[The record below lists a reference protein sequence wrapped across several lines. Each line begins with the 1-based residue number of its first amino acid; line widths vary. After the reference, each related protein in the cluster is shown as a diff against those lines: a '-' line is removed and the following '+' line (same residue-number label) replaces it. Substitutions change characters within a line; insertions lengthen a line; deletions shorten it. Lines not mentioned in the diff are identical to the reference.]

1 MNERIPIL
9 GTYDYRL
16 VTLSVLIA
24 ILASYAA
31 LDLAERVT
39 ANRGR
44 ARFAWLLGGAFA
56 MGSGIWAMHYTGML
70 AFRLP
75 VRVYYHLPTV
85 LVSFLAAIAA
95 SWIALYEVSRE
106 RITAL
111 RIGVG
116 SVLMGVGIATMH
128 YTGMAAMRMAAMH
141 HYHRG
146 LWTLSVILAVVIST
160 VGLLLIF
167 YSRGE
172 SRSGVRKFGIAVVIG
187 LAIPVMHYT
196 GMAAASFTR
205 TDLVP
210 DLAWS
215 ADISSLASFAILA
228 VAFVILA
235 SVVITSLVDRRLS
248 AQRLILDDERTM
260 LRALIDNI
268 PDFMY
273 VKDRHGRFVIANAH
287 TASALGANNV
297 EELLGKTDFD
307 FFPREIATAFY
318 ADEQQVMRSEK
329 PLFNREEKIVDRQG
343 NTRHILTTKVPLRGA
358 HGLVSG
364 ITGVGH
370 DVTQRKRNEDA
381 LREAES
387 KYRGIFDEAIVGIF
401 QSTPDGRFLSVNR
414 AMARIFGF
422 ASPEEMTASVADISR
437 QVYVEPKRYNEFVMV
452 MDRLGSMLSLE
463 CEAYRKDGSKIWITC
478 SGRAVRE
485 NRVVVRYEG
494 MAEDVTERRLM
505 RSQLLQAQKLE
516 SIGQLA
522 AGVAHEINTPTQFI
536 GDNVRFLREA
546 FQDLTRLMTSYEKLF
561 AAAQVNA
568 VSGEIIEEVAG
579 ALKGANPAYLIGEI
593 PKAIEQTLDGVARVS
608 TLVGAMKEFSH
619 PGTKEKIPLDL
630 NHAIA
635 STITVARNEWKYV
648 AELETDFDLSLPL
661 ISCQPGEFNQVVLN
675 LIVNASHAIADVVE
689 KGGPG
694 KGKIKVQTLNCPDW
708 AEIRVQDSG
717 TGIPEKVRAQI
728 FDPFFTT
735 KEIGKGTGQGL
746 SIARSVVVDKHNG
759 SIHFETE
766 EGKGTTFIIRLP
778 KDGKALVARAGSA

>member
-85 LVSFLAAIAA
+85 LVSFLAAIAT

-111 RIGVG
+111 RVGVG
-116 SVLMGVGIATMH
+116 SVLMGGGIATMH

-172 SRSGVRKFGIAVVIG
+172 SRNGVRKFGIAVVIG

-287 TASALGANNV
+287 TARALGANNV

-675 LIVNASHAIADVVE
+675 LIVNASHAIADIVE

-708 AEIRVQDSG
+708 AEIRIQDSG

-746 SIARSVVVDKHNG
+746 SIARSVIVDKHNG